1 MKVKKKVRQFY
12 QEKIGVTPSVVVQGD
27 MHPSDA
33 TAHIFGVHTIAKR
46 QSLGPVMFRL
56 IRTGKI
62 QKVCE
67 VLANELAVTCRIT
80 QPDSVLSIICWLLV
94 DSLQLATT
102 SLICCCCCCCCDAEQ
117 NSSDDGAVRRVD
129 VSQCYGHVVDFLH
142 YLLSRRRRT
151 GRAKGTYGARSVKGI
166 TSRVSIYILLS
177 FYNTCTV
184 E

>member
-1 MKVKKKVRQFY
+1 MKVTVMSKKGRQFY
-12 QEKIGVTPSVVVQGD
+12 QEKTGVTPSVVVQGD

-80 QPDSVLSIICWLLV
+80 QPDSVLSIICWLLAC
-94 DSLQLATT
+94 LQSAA
-102 SLICCCCCCCCDAEQ
+102 CD
-117 NSSDDGAVRRVD
+117 D
-129 VSQCYGHVVDFLH
+129 VAD
-142 YLLSRRRRT
+142 LL
-151 GRAKGTYGARSVKGI
+151 
-166 TSRVSIYILLS
+166 LLLLLL
-177 FYNTCTV
+177 
-184 E
+184 